1 MGSFFQN
8 IIQDSRR
15 GISSIEQTPES
26 DAQPITEVGAMAAR
40 QTAPPLL
47 AAEYDTVSKTARP
60 NTDVNFSAKTDDAY
74 ASNHRDE
81 KVNMH
86 PFADRSKVHG
96 LSDELSMVAY
106 RTQDNSMAEPLT
118 QTGGFTESQSVNIQ
132 SAVGES
138 VQQTETPA
146 KNYIGDG
153 IVRKWEN
160 GIQSDPPSFL
170 PKTRANDFSGLEP
183 HGLRKTRHD
192 RVKKSGTVQ
201 LNPSIQGGPDDL
213 EAAANKNDDVTGV
226 RPPAIPVSDDDAQ
239 TAQSE
244 HVQTDLDTA
253 LPQQKDIVQQ
263 TFAVKQAMRGEKN
276 EPRSAM
282 GSYAVQYPQV
292 KIGVVNV
299 IVEGPKQTKAK
310 PSGARP
316 DDQSSRRYLRSL

>member
-1 MGSFFQN
+1 
-8 IIQDSRR
+8 
-15 GISSIEQTPES
+15 
-26 DAQPITEVGAMAAR
+26 
-40 QTAPPLL
+40 
-47 AAEYDTVSKTARP
+47 
-60 NTDVNFSAKTDDAY
+60 
-74 ASNHRDE
+74 
-81 KVNMH
+81 
-86 PFADRSKVHG
+86 
-96 LSDELSMVAY
+96 
-106 RTQDNSMAEPLT
+106 
-118 QTGGFTESQSVNIQ
+118 
-132 SAVGES
+132 
-138 VQQTETPA
+138 
-146 KNYIGDG
+146 
-153 IVRKWEN
+153 EN

-192 RVKKSGTVQ
+192 TVKKSGTVQ